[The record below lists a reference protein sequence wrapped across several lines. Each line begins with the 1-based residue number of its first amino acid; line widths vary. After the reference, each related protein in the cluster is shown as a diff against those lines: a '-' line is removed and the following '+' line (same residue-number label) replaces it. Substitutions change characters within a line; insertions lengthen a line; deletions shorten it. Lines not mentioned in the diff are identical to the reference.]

1 MFCVLGARAQVAQT
15 RADEPQM
22 SVSPDAPV
30 KLGVNGF
37 GRIGRQVVR
46 IAMEHPEFVVKHINS
61 PMSPEYMKYQLEHD
75 TIHGRFKGTVE
86 VTDTG
91 LKVNG
96 LDISLSATRDPTE
109 IPWKETGVE
118 YVCESTGAFTTT
130 EGCNKH
136 IEGGAKKVVIS
147 APAKDADTP
156 TIVVGVNTDDYDPKT
171 MNVVS
176 NASCTTNGLAPIVK
190 VINDKF
196 GIKQGLM
203 TTVHATTASQ
213 LTVDGSMKGKDWR
226 AGRAAAANIIP
237 SSTGAA
243 KAVAKCYSV
252 MKGKLTGMAFRVPT
266 VDVSVVDLTCELE
279 TPTTY
284 EDIKAEVKLA
294 STTYAKGVVGYTED
308 QVVSSDFIGETNSTV
323 FDAGAGIML
332 TPTFVKLVSWYDNEW
347 GYSTR
352 LVDLIACMAV
362 KDGVLEA
369 GKEKVAALAVEGAE
383 AQTQAEAVAEDVS
396 EDTAQKVAMFAVL
409 GARAQVAKARA
420 EEPQMSVNPD
430 APVKLGVNGFGRI
443 GRQVVRIA
451 MEHPEFVVKHINSP
465 MSPEYMKY
473 QLEHD
478 TIHGRFK
485 GTVEITDTG
494 LKVNGLDISLSATRD
509 PTEIPWK
516 DTGVD
521 YVCEST
527 GAFTTTEGCMKHI
540 DGGAKKVVI
549 SAPAKDADTP
559 TIVVGV
565 NTDEYDPAKM
575 NVVSN
580 ASCTTNGL
588 APIVKVIN
596 DKFGIKQGLMTTVH
610 ATTAS
615 QLTVDGSMKGK
626 DWRAG
631 RAAACNIIPSS
642 TGAAKAVAKCYPV
655 MKGKLTGM
663 AFRVPT
669 VDVSVVD
676 LTCEL
681 ETPTTYEDI
690 KAEA

>member
-1 MFCVLGARAQVAQT
+1 M
-15 RADEPQM
+15 
-22 SVSPDAPV
+22 
-30 KLGVNGF
+30 
-37 GRIGRQVVR
+37 
-46 IAMEHPEFVVKHINS
+46 KH
-61 PMSPEYMKYQLEHD
+61 
-75 TIHGRFKGTVE
+75 V
-86 VTDTG
+86 
-91 LKVNG
+91 
-96 LDISLSATRDPTE
+96 
-109 IPWKETGVE
+109 
-118 YVCESTGAFTTT
+118 
-130 EGCNKH
+130 
-136 IEGGAKKVVIS
+136 EGGAKKVVIS

-156 TIVVGVNTDDYDPKT
+156 TIVVGVNTDDYDPS
-171 MNVVS
+171 MQVVS
-176 NASCTTNGLAPIVK
+176 CASCTTNGLAPLVK
-190 VINDKF
+190 VINEKF
-196 GIKQGLM
+196 GIKKGLM
-203 TTVHATTASQ
+203 TTVHASTASQ
-213 LTVDGSMKGKDWR
+213 LTVDGMLKGADWR

-243 KAVAKCYSV
+243 KAVAKAYPV

-294 STTYAKGVVGYTED
+294 STT
-308 QVVSSDFIGETNSTV
+308 
-323 FDAGAGIML
+323 
-332 TPTFVKLVSWYDNEW
+332 FVKLVSWYDNEW

-352 LVDLIACMAV
+352 LVDLIATMAV

-369 GKEKVAALAVEGAE
+369 GKETVAALAVAGAE
-383 AQTQAEAVAEDVS
+383 AQPEAADVS
-396 EDTAQKVAMFAVL
+396 ENTAQKVAMFCVL
-409 GARAQVAKARA
+409 GARAQVAQTRA
-420 EEPQMSVNPD
+420 DEAQMSVNPD

-509 PTEIPWK
+509 PTEIPWSK
-516 DTGVD
+516 AGVD

-527 GAFTTTEGCMKHI
+527 GAFCTTEGCNKHLE
-540 DGGAKKVVI
+540 GGAKKVVI

-565 NTDEYDPAKM
+565 NTEDYDSKTM

-596 DKFGIKQGLMTTVH
+596 DKFGI
-610 ATTAS
+610 S
-615 QLTVDGSMKGK
+615 
-626 DWRAG
+626 
-631 RAAACNIIPSS
+631 
-642 TGAAKAVAKCYPV
+642 
-655 MKGKLTGM
+655 
-663 AFRVPT
+663 RV
-669 VDVSVVD
+669 
-676 LTCEL
+676 
-681 ETPTTYEDI
+681 
-690 KAEA
+690 